1 MADGL
6 TRKSQ
11 QARQYLIAEEIFC
24 TIPKDVASSLIT
36 ENSKYFDMVV
46 KLQQNPW
53 DTFSNLNQ

>member
-1 MADGL
+1 MTDGL

-11 QARQYLIAEEIFC
+11 KARQYLIAEEIFFI
-24 TIPKDVASSLIT
+24 IPKDVVSSLIT

-53 DTFSNLNQ
+53 DT

>member
-11 QARQYLIAEEIFC
+11 QVRQYLIIEEIFC

-46 KLQQNPW
+46 KLQQNP
-53 DTFSNLNQ
+53 